1 MKLDK
6 VEYISTKKG
15 DKGQSKNYSSE
26 AFDKDDVLFETLGT
40 NDELSAVLGLAY
52 HYTKCENIKM
62 IQRTLQD
69 INSLIA
75 TNRTLHEERY
85 EALKQITAE
94 DVAFLEKETQ
104 RYLDIKPLEP
114 RFVLP
119 GSDTT
124 KENAYFDL
132 ARVVARRAERQLVR
146 FIKANL
152 RLDLDLALMYMNR
165 LSDLLF
171 VLARNFQKLA

>member
-26 AFDKDDVLFETLGT
+26 AFDKDDGLFETLGT
-40 NDELSAVLGLAY
+40 NDELSATLGLAY
-52 HYTKCENIKM
+52 HHTHCEAIKR

-75 TNRTLHEERY
+75 TNFKVHPERY
-85 EALKQITAE
+85 ESLRQITAD

-119 GSDTT
+119 GSEATP
-124 KENAYFDL
+124 ENAYFDL
-132 ARVVARRAERQLVR
+132 ARVVARRAERQVVR
-146 FIKANL
+146 YIKHAQ
-152 RLDLDLALMYMNR
+152 RVDLDLTLMYMNR

-171 VLARNFQKLA
+171 VLARNYTR

>member
-1 MKLDK
+1 MKIDK

-40 NDELSAVLGLAY
+40 NDELSAVLGLTY
-52 HYTKCENIKM
+52 HYTQCELIKTV
-62 IQRTLQD
+62 QRTLQD

-75 TNRTLHEERY
+75 TNRSLHEERY
-85 EALKQITAE
+85 QNLRQITSE
-94 DVAFLEKETQ
+94 DVALLESETQ
-104 RYLDIKPLEP
+104 RYLDLKPLEP

-119 GSDTT
+119 GSETS
-124 KENAYFDL
+124 KENAYFDV

-152 RLDLDLALMYMNR
+152 RLDLDVSLMYMNR

-171 VLARNFQKLA
+171 VLARNHQ

>member
-15 DKGQSKNYSSE
+15 DKGQSKNYSNE

-40 NDELSAVLGLAY
+40 MDELSAMLGMAY
-52 HYTKCENIKM
+52 HHSACESIKV
-62 IQRTLQD
+62 IQRLLQD

-75 TNRTLHEERY
+75 TNRTVHPERY
-85 EALKQITAE
+85 EALKQISLD
-94 DVAFLEKETQ
+94 DVGFLEEETQ

-119 GSDTT
+119 GTDAT
-124 KENAYFDL
+124 KDNAYFDL
-132 ARVVARRAERQLVR
+132 ARVTARRAERQLVR
-146 FIKANL
+146 YVKAHT
-152 RLDLDLALMYMNR
+152 RQDLDVALMFMNR

-171 VLARNFQKLA
+171 VLARNYPSA

>member
-1 MKLDK
+1 MKIDK

-52 HYTKCENIKM
+52 HYTHCDLIKV

-75 TNRTLHEERY
+75 TNRSLHEERY
-85 EALKQITAE
+85 QSLRQITSD
-94 DVAFLEKETQ
+94 DVTFLETETQ
-104 RYLDIKPLEP
+104 RYLDLKPLEP

-119 GSDTT
+119 GSEAT
-124 KENAYFDL
+124 KDNAYLDL

-152 RLDLDLALMYMNR
+152 RVDLEVSLMYMNR

-171 VLARNFQKLA
+171 VLARNHQS

>member
-15 DKGQSKNYSSE
+15 DKGQSKNYSNE

-40 NDELSAVLGLAY
+40 MDELSATLGMAY
-52 HYTKCENIKM
+52 HHSACESIKV
-62 IQRTLQD
+62 IQRHLQD

-75 TNRTLHEERY
+75 TNKTVHPERY
-85 EALKQITAE
+85 EALKPITE
-94 DVAFLEKETQ
+94 QDVAFLEDETQ
-104 RYLDIKPLEP
+104 RYLDLKPLEP

-119 GSDTT
+119 GTDAT

-132 ARVVARRAERQLVR
+132 ARVTARRAERQLVR
-146 FIKANL
+146 YVKTHT
-152 RLDLDLALMYMNR
+152 REDLDVALMFMNR

-171 VLARNFQKLA
+171 VLARNYPSA